1 MLVSRFCL
9 GFILLLHQKG
19 SKKIHRKVM
28 NQSIGIDSF
37 KRINPTI
44 DQNTNKRK
52 HTQKNPTNKTTK
64 SKNTHTQIKRENIK
78 KKS

>member
-1 MLVSRFCL
+1 
-9 GFILLLHQKG
+9 
-19 SKKIHRKVM
+19 M

-78 KKS
+78 KKIVKGINKFIFFSGLLLNIMLF

>member
-1 MLVSRFCL
+1 
-9 GFILLLHQKG
+9 
-19 SKKIHRKVM
+19 M

-52 HTQKNPTNKTTK
+52 HTKKTHTNKTTK

-78 KKS
+78 KKIVKGINKFIFFSGLLLNIMLF

>member
-1 MLVSRFCL
+1 
-9 GFILLLHQKG
+9 
-19 SKKIHRKVM
+19 M

-52 HTQKNPTNKTTK
+52 HTKKTPTNKTTK
-64 SKNTHTQIKRENIK
+64 SKKTHTQIKRENIK
-78 KKS
+78 KKIVKGINKFIFFSGLLLNIMLF

>member
-1 MLVSRFCL
+1 
-9 GFILLLHQKG
+9 
-19 SKKIHRKVM
+19 M

-52 HTQKNPTNKTTK
+52 HTKKTPLINHKKQKH
-64 SKNTHTQIKRENIK
+64 THTQIKRENIK

>member
-1 MLVSRFCL
+1 
-9 GFILLLHQKG
+9 
-19 SKKIHRKVM
+19 M

-52 HTQKNPTNKTTK
+52 HTKNPPTNKTTK

-78 KKS
+78 KKIVKGINKFIFFSGLLLNIMLF

>member
-1 MLVSRFCL
+1 
-9 GFILLLHQKG
+9 
-19 SKKIHRKVM
+19 M

-52 HTQKNPTNKTTK
+52 HTKKNPTNKTTK
-64 SKNTHTQIKRENIK
+64 SKNTHTQIKKENK
-78 KKS
+78 KKIVKGINKFIFFSGLLLNIMLF

>member
-1 MLVSRFCL
+1 
-9 GFILLLHQKG
+9 
-19 SKKIHRKVM
+19 M

-52 HTQKNPTNKTTK
+52 HTKKTPLIKPQKAKTHSHTNKERK
-64 SKNTHTQIKRENIK
+64 YK
-78 KKS
+78 KKIVKGINKFIFFSGLLLNIMLF

>member
-1 MLVSRFCL
+1 
-9 GFILLLHQKG
+9 
-19 SKKIHRKVM
+19 M

-52 HTQKNPTNKTTK
+52 HTQKKPTNKTTK
-64 SKNTHTQIKRENIK
+64 SKNTHTQIKKENK
-78 KKS
+78 KKIVKGINKFIFFSGLLLNIMLF

>member
-1 MLVSRFCL
+1 
-9 GFILLLHQKG
+9 
-19 SKKIHRKVM
+19 M

-52 HTQKNPTNKTTK
+52 HTKKTPLIKPQKAKTHTHTNKERK
-64 SKNTHTQIKRENIK
+64 YK
-78 KKS
+78 KKNRKRY

>member
-1 MLVSRFCL
+1 
-9 GFILLLHQKG
+9 
-19 SKKIHRKVM
+19 M

-52 HTQKNPTNKTTK
+52 HTKKNPTNKTTK
-64 SKNTHTQIKRENIK
+64 SKKTHTQIKRENIK

>member
-1 MLVSRFCL
+1 
-9 GFILLLHQKG
+9 
-19 SKKIHRKVM
+19 M

-52 HTQKNPTNKTTK
+52 HTKKTPLIKPQKAKK
-64 SKNTHTQIKRENIK
+64 THTQIKRENIK
-78 KKS
+78 KNRKRY

>member
-1 MLVSRFCL
+1 
-9 GFILLLHQKG
+9 
-19 SKKIHRKVM
+19 M

-52 HTQKNPTNKTTK
+52 HTKKTPLINHKKQKHTHTNKERK
-64 SKNTHTQIKRENIK
+64 YK
-78 KKS
+78 KKIVKGINKFIFFSGLLLNLILF

>member
-1 MLVSRFCL
+1 
-9 GFILLLHQKG
+9 
-19 SKKIHRKVM
+19 M

-52 HTQKNPTNKTTK
+52 HTKKNPTNKTTK

-78 KKS
+78 KKIVKGINKFIFFSGLLLNIMLF

>member
-1 MLVSRFCL
+1 
-9 GFILLLHQKG
+9 
-19 SKKIHRKVM
+19 M

-52 HTQKNPTNKTTK
+52 HTKKTPLIKPQKAKTH
-64 SKNTHTQIKRENIK
+64 THTQIKRENIK
-78 KKS
+78 KKIVKGINKFIFFSGLLLNIMLF

>member
-1 MLVSRFCL
+1 MD
-9 GFILLLHQKG
+9 
-19 SKKIHRKVM
+19 
-28 NQSIGIDSF
+28 QSIGIDSF

-52 HTQKNPTNKTTK
+52 HTKKPTNKTTK

-78 KKS
+78 KKIVKGINKFIFFSGLLLNIMLF

>member
-1 MLVSRFCL
+1 
-9 GFILLLHQKG
+9 
-19 SKKIHRKVM
+19 M

-52 HTQKNPTNKTTK
+52 HTQKKPTNKTTK
-64 SKNTHTQIKRENIK
+64 SKNTHTQIKRENI
-78 KKS
+78 

>member
-1 MLVSRFCL
+1 
-9 GFILLLHQKG
+9 
-19 SKKIHRKVM
+19 M

-52 HTQKNPTNKTTK
+52 HTKKTPLIKPQKAK
-64 SKNTHTQIKRENIK
+64 THTQIKRENRK

>member
-1 MLVSRFCL
+1 
-9 GFILLLHQKG
+9 
-19 SKKIHRKVM
+19 M

-52 HTQKNPTNKTTK
+52 HTKKNPTNKTTK
-64 SKNTHTQIKRENIK
+64 SKKTHTQIKRENIK
-78 KKS
+78 KIVKGINKFIFFSGLLLNIMLF

>member
-1 MLVSRFCL
+1 
-9 GFILLLHQKG
+9 
-19 SKKIHRKVM
+19 M

-52 HTQKNPTNKTTK
+52 HTKKTPTNKTTK
-64 SKNTHTQIKRENIK
+64 SKNTHTQLKRENIK
-78 KKS
+78 KKIIKGINKFIFFSGLLLNIMLF

>member
-1 MLVSRFCL
+1 
-9 GFILLLHQKG
+9 
-19 SKKIHRKVM
+19 M

-64 SKNTHTQIKRENIK
+64 SKNTHTQLKRENIK
-78 KKS
+78 KKIIKGINKFIFFSGLLLNIMLF

>member
-1 MLVSRFCL
+1 
-9 GFILLLHQKG
+9 
-19 SKKIHRKVM
+19 M

-52 HTQKNPTNKTTK
+52 HTQKKTPLIK
-64 SKNTHTQIKRENIK
+64 PQKAKTHTHK
-78 KKS
+78 

>member
-1 MLVSRFCL
+1 
-9 GFILLLHQKG
+9 
-19 SKKIHRKVM
+19 M

-52 HTQKNPTNKTTK
+52 HTKKTPTNKTTK
-64 SKNTHTQIKRENIK
+64 SKNTHTHK
-78 KKS
+78 

>member
-1 MLVSRFCL
+1 
-9 GFILLLHQKG
+9 
-19 SKKIHRKVM
+19 M

-52 HTQKNPTNKTTK
+52 HTKKNPTNKTTK
-64 SKNTHTQIKRENIK
+64 SKKTHTQIKRENIK
-78 KKS
+78 KKIVKGINKFIFFSGLLLNIMLF

>member
-1 MLVSRFCL
+1 
-9 GFILLLHQKG
+9 
-19 SKKIHRKVM
+19 M

-64 SKNTHTQIKRENIK
+64 SKKTHTQIKRENIK
-78 KKS
+78 KKIVKGINKFIFFSGLLLNIMLF

>member
-1 MLVSRFCL
+1 
-9 GFILLLHQKG
+9 
-19 SKKIHRKVM
+19 M

-52 HTQKNPTNKTTK
+52 HTKKNPLIKPQKAKTH
-64 SKNTHTQIKRENIK
+64 THTQIKRENIK

>member
-1 MLVSRFCL
+1 
-9 GFILLLHQKG
+9 
-19 SKKIHRKVM
+19 M

-52 HTQKNPTNKTTK
+52 HTQKTPTNKTTK
-64 SKNTHTQIKRENIK
+64 SKNTHTQIKRENIL

>member
-1 MLVSRFCL
+1 
-9 GFILLLHQKG
+9 
-19 SKKIHRKVM
+19 M

-52 HTQKNPTNKTTK
+52 HTKKPPLIKPQKAKTH
-64 SKNTHTQIKRENIK
+64 THTQIKRENIK

>member
-1 MLVSRFCL
+1 
-9 GFILLLHQKG
+9 
-19 SKKIHRKVM
+19 M

-78 KKS
+78 KKIIKGINKFIFFSGLLLNIMLF

>member
-1 MLVSRFCL
+1 
-9 GFILLLHQKG
+9 
-19 SKKIHRKVM
+19 M

-52 HTQKNPTNKTTK
+52 HTQKTPTNKTTK

-78 KKS
+78 KIVKGINKFIFFSGLLLNIMLF

>member
-1 MLVSRFCL
+1 
-9 GFILLLHQKG
+9 
-19 SKKIHRKVM
+19 M

-52 HTQKNPTNKTTK
+52 HTKKPPTNKTTK

-78 KKS
+78 KNHKRY

>member
-1 MLVSRFCL
+1 
-9 GFILLLHQKG
+9 
-19 SKKIHRKVM
+19 M

-52 HTQKNPTNKTTK
+52 HTKKPTNKTTK

>member
-1 MLVSRFCL
+1 
-9 GFILLLHQKG
+9 
-19 SKKIHRKVM
+19 M

-64 SKNTHTQIKRENIK
+64 SKNTHTQLKRENIK
-78 KKS
+78 KKIIKGINKFIFFSGLLLNLILF

>member
-1 MLVSRFCL
+1 
-9 GFILLLHQKG
+9 
-19 SKKIHRKVM
+19 M

-52 HTQKNPTNKTTK
+52 HTKKTPLIKPQKAKK
-64 SKNTHTQIKRENIK
+64 THTQIKRENIK

>member
-1 MLVSRFCL
+1 
-9 GFILLLHQKG
+9 
-19 SKKIHRKVM
+19 M

-52 HTQKNPTNKTTK
+52 HTKKTPLINHKKQKH
-64 SKNTHTQIKRENIK
+64 THTQIKRENIK
-78 KKS
+78 KNRKRY

>member
-1 MLVSRFCL
+1 
-9 GFILLLHQKG
+9 
-19 SKKIHRKVM
+19 M

-52 HTQKNPTNKTTK
+52 HTKKNPTNKTIK

-78 KKS
+78 KKIVKGINKFIFFSGLLLNIMLF

>member
-1 MLVSRFCL
+1 
-9 GFILLLHQKG
+9 
-19 SKKIHRKVM
+19 M

-44 DQNTNKRK
+44 DHNTNKRK